1 MMRSLL
7 SSAIFAAAAL
17 TFAAPAAL
25 AEDCDKDILPRAYVV
40 IQTVT
45 QPGAVLGDKMDMMDS
60 HVNRCPD
67 HAWINA
73 LGGELDFMIFRT
85 LRANNGGVV
94 HQDAYNFLGRALQR
108 SNVFKAGPIEDQQ
121 SRYNVLLNQFGA
133 HLDYSVASN
142 SRKAIIESLAQLAL
156 AGTVH
161 PYLKAEDPLACEGW
175 VTSDA
180 QTLGYMVKVAKDQV
194 LLPFVEAAAEACR
207 MAPYRMDRLPLSV
220 LVVAYSKLI
229 ENEEVTDPAEIERLL
244 IAARRAADD
253 FMSDDGYHTLLFS
266 ESDDRKL
273 TGLIRKHGVP
283 TGGGPATIDRSL
295 WFKPEYIGSEVA
307 IRSVAY
313 AFSEYWTPLAAGET
327 GAPLEEVA
335 KARNVLT
342 SYIYQLRKQGT
353 EAGLEI
359 ETSAMLREALTA
371 FQSGDLRTPDTLD
384 RTAIPLWFYDFLIK
398 TLTPDPADDQPAGD

>member
-1 MMRSLL
+1 MMTPLL
-7 SSAIFAAAAL
+7 RSAIFAAAAL
-17 TFAAPAAL
+17 VFAAPAAL
-25 AEDCDKDILPRAYVV
+25 AEDCDKVILPRAYVV

-45 QPGAVLGDKMDMMDS
+45 QPGAVLGDQMNKMDS
-60 HVNRCPD
+60 HVTSCPE

-73 LGGELDFMIFRT
+73 LGGELDRMIFVALRT
-85 LRANNGGVV
+85 NNGGVV
-94 HQDAYNFLGRALQR
+94 NQDAYNFLGRALMR

-121 SRYNVLLNQFGA
+121 SRYNVLLNQYGA

-161 PYLKAEDPLACEGW
+161 PYLKAEEPLACEGW

-180 QTLGYMVKVAKDQV
+180 QALGYMVKTAKDKV

-207 MAPYRMDRLPLSV
+207 TAPDRMDRLPLAV
-220 LVVAYSKLI
+220 LVVAYSKLVK
-229 ENEEVTDPAEIERLL
+229 NEEVKDPAEIERLL

-253 FMSDDGYHTLLFS
+253 FMSDDGYHSLLFS
-266 ESDDRKL
+266 ENDDRAL
-273 TGLIRKHGVP
+273 TALIRKHGVH

-295 WFKPEYIGSEVA
+295 WFTPEYIATEVA

-313 AFSEYWTPLAAGET
+313 SFGEYWTPLAAGET
-327 GAPLEEVA
+327 GAPTEEVA

-342 SYIYQLRKQGT
+342 SYIYQLKKEGA
-353 EAGLEI
+353 EAGLVA
-359 ETSAMLREALTA
+359 ETDTLLREALTA
-371 FQSGDLRTPDTLD
+371 FQRGDLRTPETQD
-384 RTAIPLWFYDFLIK
+384 RTAIPVWFYDFLIK
-398 TLTPDPADDQPAGD
+398 TLTPAPASQQTEPD